1 MLEQRLEQEI
11 KAALLAGDQT
21 TATTLRG
28 LKSVLLNVKVAEGKR
43 DTGLSDDQVIAIFSK
58 EAKKRQ
64 ESADM
69 YVQGGNQSRADA
81 ELTEKALIETYLPK
95 QLDEAAV
102 MQVVDQ
108 TIKELGVTDIKGLGQ
123 VIGAVKVKTAG
134 AADGA
139 VIASLVKDRLSQ

>member
-81 ELTEKALIETYLPK
+81 ELTEKTLIETYLPK

-108 TIKELGVTDIKGLGQ
+108 TVKELGVTDIKGLGQ

-139 VIASLVKDRLSQ
+139 VIARLVKDRLSQ